1 MKKLKKKLIALALAV
16 VVIATG
22 VIAVNVFAE
31 EPIPLPNKR
40 ELSYGRTMYSIY
52 QMYKNGEITEE
63 QFESCINDDVAD
75 FMGYTLLHSHLNSRT
90 ATPSQKGGMEGLNYT
105 QTDSGNSEMHWWFNP
120 DSSVNGVAAANETAQ
135 NFYFLFGANMTDYSY
150 SAEVHSISAYA
161 TLFTPRSKGYYYGLV
176 KKWSYYYGSNFS
188 WKMWIKGP
196 IAWTD
201 FSAHLLD
208 HSQPGDSGWDAL
220 VVETGDLEHSV
231 YQLKLIPKNADKLRV
246 VNTQIT
252 RKDLEKLHLQVQMY
266 SSTYKTTYTIPAY
279 AVNVDTSGL
288 YFEFYGEQ
296 WEQIWQEHLQ
306 ITGIKADGKTDSY
319 WIYDPYN
326 KQSITDLV
334 GLKSEYPISD
344 LAGNPIVFNGSS
356 ISCYG
361 LKLDRNS
368 PSITGMDFRP
378 STISYD
384 DSQEADLEDAYL
396 GGQSYYTGYQEDP
409 YYYPYK
415 LYWPALKFD
424 EKIAVEQENY
434 DKVFAILNIYN
445 KDGTPVITP
454 LERVWNNEL
463 EFATVDI
470 TPGMYTKAGEQVKI
484 VTLVGSE
491 YVRDMVGNYNV
502 QNPENI
508 NQNFTAPYIVFVDG
522 YAPEA
527 TVGTAVIQWKDS
539 DGTYYTERDRIRDKV
554 TSVALTVPIKVED
567 VKTINIG
574 GQNIDISA
582 AGAGTTTGYVA
593 LYHHNASKNINYR
606 YTVTQSTQFPAENDA
621 SVRWS
626 SGTLSGNGRTNYA
639 AFGVGQEGSYVYLH
653 MELSDLGGI
662 EFSDTRGMN
671 LTVNV
676 SDISDNQVTYQRNFT
691 GIHVDNVAPKVVVYR
706 NKISPRSGTATLS
719 AYVSASDANQVESL
733 WYAWSDVETNDP
745 VFTQISEGNVE
756 CEVSG
761 SGSVTKYLYI
771 KAVDNYGNYTVKQE
785 TFTVDLTT
793 AVSQYE
799 VTGDW
804 AVPTAD
810 PGLTVSAPLSSTGEP
825 VNAPAGT
832 PVSRVTLAWEK
843 TVEGRVGYEMYFRYF
858 DATAE
863 NADPFAYGE
872 DIIWY
877 YLRYEVSS
885 PPENLHYG
893 NAGAVEVEGVPG
905 WVSHYG
911 DLQVYIASCIDGF
924 DPLGYQKG
932 DMATYSYA
940 YIGTVAYAPYTEN
953 LYHVDYATSAYDNQ
967 GNPVELG
974 SERNEDGSI
983 QYCYYRM
990 DRDMTG
996 VQFTLNLTNTGNPA
1010 WGYEDIDFEKSYAVL
1025 VAVDPD
1031 GTIRTDA
1038 DGNYEEVSARLMLDQ
1053 SLRQVLSVP
1062 ATTKDGSAF
1071 ATGGYTWVICIA
1083 QKGGAVQTLADCFWY
1098 LLLDDAIVATENFGV
1113 RSQTNHIEFSFG
1125 GQHGG
1130 QTLEIIQQNED
1141 GSVLDRVNIGVATV
1155 SEMVYEGIAE
1165 NVLHQID
1172 GFDAYSTGILNGTL
1186 SQHNYQPQASFTIT
1200 ASISEDADF
1209 GSWLG
1214 QETLGAIAG
1223 IRFWNQASV
1232 GGGSASYV
1240 YADRSYSSGNVQA
1253 EFVFDEQTGMA
1264 HLVVTFGCGVREEQ
1278 STAIVD
1284 AETLAQKNPG
1294 AFALTMGSN
1303 TICYQLVMENGKE
1316 SPVYRFE
1323 LNLVDEAPQV
1333 EVDFEYGPSHIIP
1346 QSFIN
1351 DNVQP
1356 WVGWY
1361 EEVKVAEYVDV
1372 YFVDVISRYSG
1383 LQVYFMSYDM
1393 DAQEYAIHQL
1403 TQEELANGYRIAEG
1417 NSSSIN
1423 PRHDAVNGY
1432 TGTRIEGGYPYG
1444 TYAFFL
1450 VTDDSGNAMAVY
1462 PIDDREYNHTID
1474 SLGLYSDIYDNA
1486 DGTGTISLP
1495 GSAESMGTYF
1505 EKLDITLNGVELAG
1519 FESTRGYE
1527 TRESGDYIPELVY
1540 TGTTEAGLGAGA
1552 VSFDPEGYLNLV
1564 WPYDP
1569 EVAEGELVNH
1579 TFVLTYVLDG
1589 HKITETITV
1598 SAANVKPVLEA
1609 AATHIGFV
1617 ELTYNVPVQTAH
1629 NGNSTSDYILLPDMS
1644 LYGQPYVVEFVDL
1657 YGNTYRQTITID
1669 QMPGLEI
1676 SYSTTEPTT
1685 DPVTVTVR
1693 YTEPLF
1699 LSGSEA
1705 GQTTLQLTFT
1715 ENGSQDLF
1723 DADGNLVGRIY
1734 VDIIFDTLEVDP
1746 YIFWDYRQSDLQ
1758 DGDTIYGEVTAHL
1771 VDRNGARILDP
1782 ATGKPATYTFY
1793 PGGETSY
1800 TFSGCYTDRGTA
1812 VGNITA
1818 RLKVKLDVEPVQ
1830 TDDYAPDVD
1839 ILSYVTFETKAYDA
1853 QSVYRVD
1860 SGRFDLTGEDGEKI
1874 STLMDY
1880 TAVYGENCY
1889 FASVNELLT
1898 ALGWAESYMFHL
1910 DVRDE
1915 SKVKII
1921 LRKDLYEENI
1931 TYQTISQNLD
1941 GVSLVG
1947 RTLEISKNVEFALYL
1962 VDEYDNVTPIYFQA
1976 TALGETPVPNVEQVL
1991 SRDDS
1996 GNYVVRLY
2004 LMPLMLTNVTDQKIT
2019 NEGARL
2025 DQGDYTSTNVDLAD
2039 AADLISRYAGVYYL
2053 QVSENGTYPIHYSYV
2068 YRGIEHTG
2076 SVHVTVDLIDNT
2088 VAAVTESSWSHNY
2101 YEPLTNRDV
2110 TWQAQLSAAVRS
2122 VSAVYL
2128 QDGEYVALS
2137 DVTLRDHGVYIS
2149 YMDDKIT
2156 VIFEKDTAA
2165 LEQTYGTIYLKLTA
2179 AHNYLVSYHAI
2190 PSVTNIDKA
2199 APVLNAVVSYQPDHK
2214 SATVTITA
2222 DETVISQN
2230 ANQKGT
2236 EFVFTLRENTVKTYT
2251 FVDAAGNRSSIDV
2264 TVDGLVLEPLTI
2276 TLMDENGTVIDNPAR
2291 YEAQIGQKILVLTNR
2306 PATVWIYGE
2315 EINAQICDGTTPV
2328 ELIVSENNMGLHPT
2342 VGAEDDYGNTAMV
2355 QLEYI
2360 MPRNIVAPV
2369 IVVHRLT
2376 VAVSCNATE
2385 EQILQKLR
2393 ENILFSDDDTP
2404 TADLVVT
2411 VDYDRY
2417 NTSAQRLVTY
2427 TVTDQTGNVSVAQC
2441 WLRIRSGLEP
2451 EITVNGTVVQN
2462 DDLLYLGNVDQF
2474 TLTVRFDG
2482 GLGEPYK
2489 LVYEAGNLQS
2499 WAKLKDATY
2508 LTEGYTDA
2516 ANATFTLENLE
2527 DGWYSFALF
2536 TQSMEVYYFQIHVGA
2551 VG

>member
-1 MKKLKKKLIALALAV
+1 MTKLKKKLIALALAV
-16 VVIATG
+16 VVIASG

-31 EPIPLPNKR
+31 EPIPLPTKR

-52 QMYKNGEITEE
+52 RMYKNGEITEE

-75 FMGYTLLHSHLNSRT
+75 FMGYTLLHSHINSRT
-90 ATPSQKGGMEGLNYT
+90 ATPSQAGGMEGLNYT

-120 DSSVNGVAAANETAQ
+120 DSSINGIAAANETAK
-135 NFYFLFGANMTDYSY
+135 NFYFLFGANMTNYSS
-150 SAEVHSISAYA
+150 SAEVYGISTYK
-161 TLFTPRSKGYYYGLV
+161 TLFAPRAKGYNYGLV
-176 KKWSYYYGSNFS
+176 TKWSNYYGSNFS

-208 HSQPGDSGWDAL
+208 HSQPGDSGWTAV
-220 VVETGDLEHSV
+220 VVESGDLEHTV
-231 YQLKLIPKNADKLRV
+231 YQLKLLPNNADKLRV

-252 RKDLEKLHLQVQMY
+252 HKDLEKLHLQVKMY
-266 SSTYKTTYTIPAY
+266 SGTYDKTYIIPAY

-296 WEQIWQEHLQ
+296 WEQIWQEHLM
-306 ITGIKADGKTDSY
+306 ITGITADAQTDSY

-334 GLKSEYPISD
+334 GLKSDYPISD
-344 LAGNPIVFNGSS
+344 LAGNPIVFNGSKITYS
-356 ISCYG
+356 G
-361 LKLDRNS
+361 TVLDRNS

-378 STISYD
+378 STVSYGD
-384 DSQEADLEDAYL
+384 TEEADLSDAYL
-396 GGQSYYTGYQEDP
+396 GAQSFYTGSQDDP
-409 YYYPYK
+409 YYYYYK
-415 LYWPALKFD
+415 LYWPTLQFN
-424 EKIAVEQENY
+424 EEIAVDPENM
-434 DKVFAILNIYN
+434 DKVSAVLNIYN
-445 KDGTPVITP
+445 PDGTPVITP
-454 LERVWNNEL
+454 LTKVWYSEL
-463 EFATVDI
+463 EFASVDI

-484 VTLVGSE
+484 VSLIGSE
-491 YVRDMVGNYNV
+491 YVRDRVGNYKV
-502 QNPENI
+502 QNPDKVNE
-508 NQNFTAPYIVFVDG
+508 NFTAPYIVYVDG
-522 YAPEA
+522 YAPDV

-554 TSVALTVPIKVED
+554 TSIALTVPIKVED
-567 VKTINIG
+567 VKTVTIN
-574 GQNIDISA
+574 GQSVDISA

-593 LYHHNASKNINYR
+593 LYHDKASKNIKYR
-606 YTVTQSTQFPAENDA
+606 YTVTQSTQFPAETDT

-626 SGTLSGNGRTNYA
+626 SGVLSGNGRSNYA

-653 MELSDLGGI
+653 LELSDLGEV
-662 EFSDTRGMN
+662 EFSDTKGMT
-671 LTVNV
+671 LAVNV
-676 SDISDNQVTYQRNFT
+676 SDISDNQVAYQRNFT
-691 GIHVDNVAPKVVVYR
+691 GIHVDNVAPNVSVYR
-706 NKISPRSGTATLS
+706 DKIYPRSGTATLS
-719 AYVSASDANQVESL
+719 AYVAASDTNQVESL
-733 WYAWSDVETNDP
+733 WYAWSDAQTNDP
-745 VFTQISEGNVE
+745 VFTQTSTGEVACEISGT
-756 CEVSG
+756 
-761 SGSVTKYLYI
+761 GSVTKYLYV
-771 KAVDNYGNYTVKQE
+771 KAVDAYGNYTVKE
-785 TFTVDLTT
+785 EVFTVDLTT
-793 AVSQYE
+793 AVSQYA

-804 AVPTAD
+804 TVPTAD
-810 PGLTVSAPLSSTGEP
+810 PDLLISAPLSSTGEV

-832 PVSRVTLAWEK
+832 PVTRVSLAWEK
-843 TVEGRVGYEMYFRYF
+843 TVDGRVGYEIYFRYF
-858 DATAE
+858 DSTAE

-872 DIIWY
+872 GITWY
-877 YLRYEVSS
+877 YLRYDVSS

-905 WVSHYG
+905 WVSRYG
-911 DLQVYIASCIDGF
+911 NLQVYIASCIEGF

-932 DMATYSYA
+932 DMSTYSSA
-940 YIGTVAYAPYTEN
+940 YIGTVAYAPYTED
-953 LYHVDYATSAYDNQ
+953 LYSVSYTASAYDNQ

-974 SERNEDGSI
+974 SERNDDGSI
-983 QYCYYRM
+983 RYCYYRI
-990 DRDMTG
+990 DQDMTG
-996 VQFTLNLTNTGNPA
+996 VQFTLNLTNTGNRD
-1010 WGYEDIDFEKSYAVL
+1010 WGYQDIDFEKSYAVL
-1025 VAVDPD
+1025 VAVNQD
-1031 GTIRTDA
+1031 GTIRTGA
-1038 DGNYEEVSARLMLDQ
+1038 DGNYEEVSSRLMLDQ
-1053 SLRQVLSVP
+1053 SLQQVLSVP

-1071 ATGGYTWVICIA
+1071 ATGGYTWVIHIA
-1083 QKGGAVQTLADCFWY
+1083 QKGGAAQTFADCFWY
-1098 LLLDDAIVATENFGV
+1098 LLLDDAAVATENFGV
-1113 RSQTNHIEFSFG
+1113 RSQTNHIEFSVG
-1125 GQHGG
+1125 GQYGG
-1130 QTLEIIQQNED
+1130 QTLETVQQNED

-1155 SEMVYEGIAE
+1155 SEMVYEGIAD

-1172 GFDAYSTGILNGTL
+1172 GFDAYSTGILNGTQN
-1186 SQHNYQPQASFTIT
+1186 QHNYQPTAGFTIT

-1209 GSWLG
+1209 GTWLG
-1214 QETLGAIAG
+1214 KETLGTIAG
-1223 IRFWNQASV
+1223 IRFWNQGST
-1232 GGGSASYV
+1232 GGNASYV
-1240 YADRSYSSGNVQA
+1240 KVDQSYSSRGTTGT
-1253 EFVFDEQTGMA
+1253 FTFDVETGIAQMQ
-1264 HLVVTFGCGVREEQ
+1264 LTFPCGVRENQ
-1278 STAIVD
+1278 STIIVD
-1284 AETLAQKNPG
+1284 ADTLAQRNRG
-1294 AFALTMGSN
+1294 DFALTMGSN
-1303 TICYQLVMENGKE
+1303 IICYQLVMENGKE
-1316 SPVYRFE
+1316 SPVYQFE

-1333 EVDFEYGPSHIIP
+1333 EVDFEYGPSHVVP
-1346 QSFIN
+1346 QSFID

-1361 EEVKVAEYVDV
+1361 EDVKVAEYIDV
-1372 YFVDVISRYSG
+1372 YFTDVTSRYSG
-1383 LQVYFMSYDM
+1383 LQVYFISYDR
-1393 DAQEYAIHQL
+1393 DEREYTVHQL
-1403 TQEELANGYRIAEG
+1403 TQEELANGYRITEG
-1417 NSSSIN
+1417 NHSSVN
-1423 PRHDAVNGY
+1423 PRHDAANGY
-1432 TGTRIEGGYPYG
+1432 TGTRIEGNYPYG

-1462 PIDDREYNHTID
+1462 PIDDSNYNHEIT
-1474 SLGLYSDIYDNA
+1474 SLGLSSYIYDNE
-1486 DGTGTISLP
+1486 DGTGTISVP

-1519 FESTRGYE
+1519 FESTGGYE
-1527 TRESGDYIPELVY
+1527 TREGNDYIPDLIF

-1569 EVAEGELVNH
+1569 EVEEGAMVEH
-1579 TFVLTYVLDG
+1579 TFVLTYYVNG
-1589 HKITETITV
+1589 HKLTETITV
-1598 SAANVKPVLEA
+1598 SAANVKPALQA
-1609 AATHIGFV
+1609 SSTHIGFV

-1629 NGNSTSDYILLPDMS
+1629 NGNSVSDYILLPDMS
-1644 LYGQPYVVEFVDL
+1644 LYGQQYVVEFVDM
-1657 YGNTYRQTITID
+1657 YGNTYSEVISID

-1676 SYSTTEPTT
+1676 TYSTTEPTT
-1685 DPVTVTVR
+1685 NPVTVTVS
-1693 YTEPLF
+1693 YTEELF
-1699 LSGSEA
+1699 LSGSET
-1705 GQTTLQLTFT
+1705 GKTTLTLTFT
-1715 ENGSQDLF
+1715 ESGSQDLF
-1723 DADGNLVGRIY
+1723 DAEGNLVGRIY
-1734 VDIIFDTLEVDP
+1734 VDNIFDTLAVDP

-1758 DGDTIYGEVTAHL
+1758 NGDTIYGEVTAHL

-1782 ATGKPATYTFY
+1782 ATGNPATYTFY
-1793 PGGETSY
+1793 PGGDTSY

-1812 VGNITA
+1812 VGDITA

-1830 TDDYAPDVD
+1830 TDEHAPDVD
-1839 ILSYVTFETKAYDA
+1839 ILSYVTFETRAYDA
-1853 QSVYRVD
+1853 ESVYRVD
-1860 SGRFDLTGEDGEKI
+1860 SGRFDLTGENGEKI

-1889 FASVNELLT
+1889 FASVSELLT
-1898 ALGWAESYMFHL
+1898 SLGWAESYMFHL

-1931 TYQTISQNLD
+1931 TYKTISQNLD

-1962 VDEYDNVTPIYFQA
+1962 VDEYNNVTPIYFRA

-1991 SRDDS
+1991 SRDDN
-1996 GNYVVRLY
+1996 GNYAVRIY

-2019 NEGARL
+2019 NEGAKL

-2053 QVSENGTYPIHYSYV
+2053 QVSENGTYPIHYSYT

-2076 SVHVTVDLIDNT
+2076 SMQVTVNMIDNS
-2088 VAAVTESSWSHNY
+2088 VASVTESSWSHNY

-2110 TWQAQLSAAVRS
+2110 TWQAQLSAAIRS

-2128 QDGEYVALS
+2128 KDGEYVALA
-2137 DVTLRDHGVYIS
+2137 DAMLRDHGVYIS
-2149 YMDDKIT
+2149 YMDEKIT
-2156 VIFEKDTAA
+2156 VIFENNTAA

-2179 AHNYLVSYHAI
+2179 AHNYLASYHAL

-2199 APVLNAVVSYQPDHK
+2199 APVLNAVVSYSQDHK
-2214 SATVTITA
+2214 TANVTITS

-2230 ANQKGT
+2230 ANQRGT
-2236 EFVFTLRENTVKTYT
+2236 EFTFTLRENTVKTYT
-2251 FVDAAGNRSSIDV
+2251 FVDAAGNLSSIDV
-2264 TVDGLVLEPLTI
+2264 TVDGLVLEPLTV
-2276 TLMDENGTVIDNPAR
+2276 TLMDENGVVIDNPAR

-2315 EINAQICDGTTPV
+2315 EINAQICDGATAV
-2328 ELIVSENNMGLHPT
+2328 ELTVSENNMGLHPT

-2360 MPRNIVAPV
+2360 MPRNVVAPV

-2393 ENILFSDDDTP
+2393 ENIIFSDDDTP
-2404 TADLVVT
+2404 AADLVVT

-2427 TVTDQTGNVSVAQC
+2427 TVTDQTGNVSMAQC

-2451 EITVNGTVVQN
+2451 EITVNGTVVQD

-2499 WAKLKDATY
+2499 WAKLKDAIY

-2516 ANATFTLENLE
+2516 AEATFTMENLE